1 MTLVIFFLPLF
12 LLLYVLC
19 VGRKLGSSGSIFLA
33 CFVSLV
39 QMVAAFFLY
48 VECFVLKATLTYELR
63 LFTIFDG
70 YDFVFSLLVDRL
82 TASMIFIVT
91 IISFCVQIYSIEYLK
106 DDPHRTR
113 FHLYL
118 HLFTFFMLM
127 LVLSPN
133 YFQLFLGWEGVGL
146 TSYLLINFWYT
157 RTQANKSGLKA
168 LFINRIGDFFYM
180 FALFICLIEFRTT
193 DFTLIVTALKN
204 EHLQHI
210 DFSAQVICVFFIIAA
225 VAKSAQFGLH
235 TWLPDAMEGPTP
247 VSALIHA
254 ATMVTAGVFL
264 LLRVAPILAIYPIP
278 SIILVYVGSFTAFF
292 AATTAACQFDLKK
305 VIAYSTCSQLGY
317 MMASIGVG
325 GYDTCLYHLVN
336 HAFFKA
342 LLFLTAGIVIHAV
355 SNEQDLR
362 FYGGLI
368 RLLPYC
374 YILMLVGSLGLT
386 GFPFIS
392 GYYSKDNLL
401 EIVLVSGSYPM
412 CYMLLVLTAAVTAF
426 YSVRTIYL
434 VFAETPRFPLSSTKH
449 LTDGE
454 VLFLFPTGFLF
465 FMTMFHGFIVKDMY
479 TGLGSTLYPELPYSL
494 NMPGEFGLTTGD
506 KLIPLIFSFL
516 GALISM
522 ILYYDLAKYGLI
534 KRTSL
539 KILTIFRFFNK
550 RWWFDYLDT
559 FSFRTALRGS
569 YNFFSSVEK
578 GHNESISSNIVS
590 QTLQTIGN
598 KFMLTFQN
606 GFLHVFLTYIV
617 LFFALIVAYKLND
630 PTLIPI
636 FYAYRVSKKNR
647 K

>member
-1 MTLVIFFLPLF
+1 MA
-12 LLLYVLC
+12 
-19 VGRKLGSSGSIFLA
+19 S
-33 CFVSLV
+33 
-39 QMVAAFFLY
+39 AFFLY
-48 VECFVLKATLTYELR
+48 VECFVLRAILKYELR
-63 LFTIFDG
+63 IFTIFDG
-70 YDFVFSLLVDRL
+70 YDFSFSLMIDRL
-82 TASMIFIVT
+82 TASMVFIVT
-91 IISFCVQIYSIEYLK
+91 IVSFCVQIYSTEYLRE
-106 DDPHRTR
+106 DPHRTR

-127 LVLSPN
+127 LVVSPN

-157 RTQANKSGLKA
+157 RNQANKSGLKA

-193 DFTLIVTALKN
+193 DFSLIVTTLRMGHQ
-204 EHLQHI
+204 EHV
-210 DFSAQVICVFFIIAA
+210 DFSAQVICIFFIIAA

-264 LLRVAPILAIYPIP
+264 LLRVAPILALYPLP
-278 SIILVYVGSFTAFF
+278 SLILVYVGTFTAFF
-292 AATTAACQFDLKK
+292 AATTASCQFDLKR

-355 SNEQDLR
+355 SNEQDVR
-362 FYGGLI
+362 RYGGLVK
-368 RLLPYC
+368 LLPYC
-374 YILMLVGSLGLT
+374 YVLMFIATLGLT

-401 EIVLVSGSYPM
+401 EIVLVTGSYPM
-412 CYMLLVLTAAVTAF
+412 CYTLLVLTAAITAF
-426 YSVRTIYL
+426 YSVRTMYL
-434 VFAETPRFPLSSTKH
+434 VFAETPRMSLASTKS

-454 VLFLFPTGFLF
+454 ILFVFPTGFLSVL
-465 FMTMFHGFIVKDMY
+465 TLFHGFIVKDMY
-479 TGLGSTLYPELPYSL
+479 TGLGSTLYPEMTHSLNLPGEYSL
-494 NMPGEFGLTTGD
+494 TVGD

-516 GALISM
+516 GAAFSM
-522 ILYYDLAKYGLI
+522 TMYYDWSRYGLI
-534 KRTSL
+534 RRTSQKL
-539 KILTIFRFFNK
+539 LYIFRFLNK

-559 FSFRTALRGS
+559 FSIRRIIKST
-569 YNFFSSVEK
+569 YNFFRSVEK
-578 GHNESISSNIVS
+578 GHNEALASNVVTK
-590 QTLQTIGN
+590 TLQVTGN
-598 KFMLTFQN
+598 RFMSIFQN
-606 GFLHVFLTYIV
+606 GFLNAFLTVIS
-617 LFFALIVAYKLND
+617 LSFAFIVAYNFND
-630 PTLIPI
+630 VTVFPLC
-636 FYAYRVSKKNR
+636 YAYCISKKNY